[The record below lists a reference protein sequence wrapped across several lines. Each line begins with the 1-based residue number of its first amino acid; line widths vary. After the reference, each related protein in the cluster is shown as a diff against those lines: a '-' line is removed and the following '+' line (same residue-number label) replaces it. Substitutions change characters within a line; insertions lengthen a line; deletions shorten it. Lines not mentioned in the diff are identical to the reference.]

1 METHHCHILYP
12 NTVCSFVI
20 HFMSSVVMIN
30 IDSLQILL
38 PYIYIPFL
46 TFLGESPE
54 ELILT
59 VCLFFLMWP
68 HEVKYALGRVGLKF
82 TH

>member
-12 NTVCSFVI
+12 NTACSFVI
-20 HFMSSVVMIN
+20 PCMSSIIMIN

-38 PYIYIPFL
+38 PYIYTPFL
-46 TFLGESPE
+46 TFLEESPE

-59 VCLFFLMWP
+59 VCLIF
-68 HEVKYALGRVGLKF
+68 
-82 TH
+82 